1 MTSDLLGYVFPFGI
15 PRQSKLTV
23 RLGKTRNV
31 HNSGGGLCSAPR
43 CVVSIGY
50 AQLERLAAGAPDY
63 YQQFHQ
69 FQVAFQEE

>member
-1 MTSDLLGYVFPFGI
+1 MTSDLLGYFFPFGI

-23 RLGKTRNV
+23 RLGKTCTV
-31 HNSGGGLCSAPR
+31 HNSRRRTLLCSR